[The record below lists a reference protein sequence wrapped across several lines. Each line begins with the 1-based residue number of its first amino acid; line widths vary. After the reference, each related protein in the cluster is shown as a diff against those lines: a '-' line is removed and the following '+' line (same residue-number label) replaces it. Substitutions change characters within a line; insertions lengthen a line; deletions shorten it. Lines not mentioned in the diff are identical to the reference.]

1 MITISPGH
9 YKVGSG
15 AKGLI
20 DEVAEARKVVAT
32 VKEHL
37 IKSGVACHV
46 VVDNVSNSQKENLRY
61 LIAKHNA
68 TKRELDVSVHFNAI
82 SGQTNS
88 ALGVE
93 VLYINDKL
101 KPLAQKMSEGIA
113 HAGMLKNRGAK
124 KRTDLAFLKGVHK
137 PAILIEVCFVN
148 STVDVSLYKKYYSEI
163 CLAIANVLKS
173 YFSTSNTVQKS
184 NYFSMPALEDRVMYY
199 FGQKKLVESYLKK
212 GIEIGAFQQV
222 WLKKY
227 EQNTLK
233 ITDFCAL
240 ILLLYFRVE
249 KNVKM

>member
-20 DEVAEARKVVAT
+20 DEVTEARKVVAT

-68 TKRELDVSVHFNAI
+68 TKRQLDVSVHFNAI
-82 SGQTNS
+82 SGQTNR

-93 VLYINDKL
+93 VLYFNDEL
-101 KPLAQKMSEGIA
+101 KPFAQKMSAAIA
-113 HAGMLKNRGAK
+113 NAGMLKNRGAK
-124 KRTDLAFLKGVHK
+124 KRTDLAFLKGVHM

-148 STVDVSLYKKYYSEI
+148 STVDVSLYQKYYHEI
-163 CLAIANVLKS
+163 CHAIATVLKS
-173 YFSTSNTVQKS
+173 YLSVSNQSQKPS
-184 NYFSMPALEDRVMYY
+184 NFSMPALEERVNYY
-199 FGQKKLVESYLKK
+199 FRQKQLVENYLKK
-212 GIEIGAFQQV
+212 GIEAGIFQQV
-222 WLKKY
+222 WLTKY
-227 EQNTLK
+227 ALNTLK
-233 ITDFCAL
+233 LTDFCAL
-240 ILLLYFRVE
+240 MLLLYFETE
-249 KNVKM
+249 KNTK